1 MKGKDIVIV
10 VEIDFMEAINGTQK
24 SVQFGRTDI
33 CGTCKGTRAKPG
45 TGESKCGA
53 CAGAGFQTVRQGPFM
68 IQQVCG
74 NCDGAGAVI
83 RNPCTTC
90 RGKGIVHESVKETI
104 NIPKGV
110 DNGVNLRVSK
120 KGNAGLGG
128 PAGDLMIQVKVK
140 PHPYFKRDGSDI
152 HTDLF
157 ISIADAV
164 LGSEVKV
171 KTLYGDIRMK
181 IDSGTQHNE
190 KKKISNYGV

>member
-1 MKGKDIVIV
+1 
-10 VEIDFMEAINGTQK
+10 
-24 SVQFGRTDI
+24 
-33 CGTCKGTRAKPG
+33 
-45 TGESKCGA
+45 
-53 CAGAGFQTVRQGPFM
+53 M

-74 NCDGAGAVI
+74 NCDGAGSVI
-83 RNPCTTC
+83 RNPCTSC
-90 RGKGIVHESVKETI
+90 RGKGITHESVKETI

-140 PHPYFKRDGSDI
+140 THPYFKRDGSDI
-152 HTDLF
+152 HTELF
-157 ISIADAV
+157 LSIADAV

-181 IDSGTQHNE
+181 VDPGTQHNE

>member
-1 MKGKDIVIV
+1 M
-10 VEIDFMEAINGTQK
+10 GT
-24 SVQFGRTDI
+24 
-33 CGTCKGTRAKPG
+33 
-45 TGESKCGA
+45 
-53 CAGAGFQTVRQGPFM
+53 
-68 IQQVCG
+68 
-74 NCDGAGAVI
+74 VI

-90 RGKGIVHESVKETI
+90 RGKGVTHDSVKETI

-157 ISIADAV
+157 VSIADV
-164 LGSEVKV
+164 S
-171 KTLYGDIRMK
+171 TLIFIY
-181 IDSGTQHNE
+181 N
-190 KKKISNYGV
+190 

>member
-1 MKGKDIVIV
+1 
-10 VEIDFMEAINGTQK
+10 
-24 SVQFGRTDI
+24 
-33 CGTCKGTRAKPG
+33 
-45 TGESKCGA
+45 
-53 CAGAGFQTVRQGPFM
+53 M

-74 NCDGAGAVI
+74 NCDGAGSVI
-83 RNPCTTC
+83 RNPCTSC
-90 RGKGIVHESVKETI
+90 RGKGITHESVKETI
-104 NIPKGV
+104 SIPKGV

-152 HTDLF
+152 HTELF
-157 ISIADAV
+157 LSIADAV

-181 IDSGTQHNE
+181 VDPGTQHNE

>member
-1 MKGKDIVIV
+1 M
-10 VEIDFMEAINGTQK
+10 
-24 SVQFGRTDI
+24 
-33 CGTCKGTRAKPG
+33 
-45 TGESKCGA
+45 
-53 CAGAGFQTVRQGPFM
+53 
-68 IQQVCG
+68 
-74 NCDGAGAVI
+74 I

-90 RGKGIVHESVKETI
+90 RGKGITHESVKETI

-152 HTDLF
+152 HTELF

-181 IDSGTQHNE
+181 IDAGTQHNE

>member
-1 MKGKDIVIV
+1 
-10 VEIDFMEAINGTQK
+10 
-24 SVQFGRTDI
+24 
-33 CGTCKGTRAKPG
+33 
-45 TGESKCGA
+45 
-53 CAGAGFQTVRQGPFM
+53 M

-74 NCDGAGAVI
+74 NCDGAGSVI
-83 RNPCTTC
+83 RNPCTSC
-90 RGKGIVHESVKETI
+90 RGKGITHESVKETI

-152 HTDLF
+152 HTELF
-157 ISIADAV
+157 LSIADAV

-181 IDSGTQHNE
+181 VDPGTQHNE

>member
-1 MKGKDIVIV
+1 
-10 VEIDFMEAINGTQK
+10 
-24 SVQFGRTDI
+24 
-33 CGTCKGTRAKPG
+33 
-45 TGESKCGA
+45 
-53 CAGAGFQTVRQGPFM
+53 M

-74 NCDGAGAVI
+74 NCDGAGSVI
-83 RNPCTTC
+83 RNPCTSC
-90 RGKGIVHESVKETI
+90 RGKGITHESVKETI

-152 HTDLF
+152 HTELF

-181 IDSGTQHNE
+181 VDPRTQHNE